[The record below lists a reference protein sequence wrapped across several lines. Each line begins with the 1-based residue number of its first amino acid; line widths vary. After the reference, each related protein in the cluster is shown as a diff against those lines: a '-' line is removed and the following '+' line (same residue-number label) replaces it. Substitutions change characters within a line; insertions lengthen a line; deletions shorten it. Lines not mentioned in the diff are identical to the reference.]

1 MLMYSGANIN
11 AYDLLERFSIMTI
24 DGNQAEETA
33 LEYIRQT
40 YPQTLKNGIYR
51 EFLQSIGKTPAGP
64 GNAPQNESTGQG
76 EKMTEQKEK
85 ATAPDFDTL
94 RQYTAAGFTLYAQ
107 KAGKNDQGET
117 FRYFIDW
124 KAKIDR
130 YTKSTDQA
138 TAAIST
144 ETELK
149 TAIENG
155 VKLFAFLPCEKDYLC
170 FDIDSGHANEIDG
183 LQVFADYFKQRG
195 IAYNFF
201 HSGATWTETP
211 SGGRHLYFKDWTDT
225 EKYLTEPFD
234 NVEVRGRGNRK
245 TLTAAGSVKNETLY
259 RLHGTLKDAPDL
271 PNMLIKH
278 ITPAPKK
285 QAAPKRTEYTP
296 RNQSGYQL
304 AKLIDFALQDNAGR
318 GRNDTAYSIGFRI
331 GKQYDIESV
340 IADCR
345 GRAIFADFPE
355 SELRTAINSGMKN
368 SKY

>member
-1 MLMYSGANIN
+1 M
-11 AYDLLERFSIMTI
+11 
-24 DGNQAEETA
+24 
-33 LEYIRQT
+33 
-40 YPQTLKNGIYR
+40 
-51 EFLQSIGKTPAGP
+51 
-64 GNAPQNESTGQG
+64 
-76 EKMTEQKEK
+76 
-85 ATAPDFDTL
+85 
-94 RQYTAAGFTLYAQ
+94 
-107 KAGKNDQGET
+107 
-117 FRYFIDW
+117 
-124 KAKIDR
+124 
-130 YTKSTDQA
+130 
-138 TAAIST
+138 
-144 ETELK
+144 
-149 TAIENG
+149 
-155 VKLFAFLPCEKDYLC
+155 PCEKDYLC

-296 RNQSGYQL
+296 RNNGGYQL

-345 GRAIFADFPE
+345 GRTIFADFPE

>member
-1 MLMYSGANIN
+1 MNRRGESFADY
-11 AYDLLERFSIMTI
+11 YELLERFSIMTV
-24 DGNQAEETA
+24 DGNLSDREAMEYCSKYAPPELMAELRNTKPTE
-33 LEYIRQT
+33 
-40 YPQTLKNGIYR
+40 
-51 EFLQSIGKTPAGP
+51 KT
-64 GNAPQNESTGQG
+64 NT
-76 EKMTEQKEK
+76 
-85 ATAPDFDTL
+85 PDFDTL
-94 RQYTAAGFTLYAQ
+94 HQYIEMGFTLYSQ
-107 KAGKNDQGET
+107 KQKDQGR
-117 FRYFIDW
+117 FFIDW
-124 KAKIDR
+124 KT
-130 YTKSTDQA
+130 TKSA
-138 TAAIST
+138 KKHEAAIVNG
-144 ETELK
+144 EELK

-296 RNQSGYQL
+296 RNNGGYQL

>member
-1 MLMYSGANIN
+1 MD
-11 AYDLLERFSIMTI
+11 AYDLLERFAIMTI
-24 DGNQAEETA
+24 DGNQTDETA
-33 LEYIRQT
+33 LEYIRET
-40 YPQTLKNGIYR
+40 YPQTLKNGVYR
-51 EFLQSIGKTPAGP
+51 EFLQSIGKLPAGTE
-64 GNAPQNESTGQG
+64 NAPQNQSTGQG
-76 EKMTEQKEK
+76 EQMTEQKEK
-85 ATAPDFDTL
+85 TDAPDFETL

-107 KAGKNDQGET
+107 TLYAQKAGKNDQGKT
-117 FRYFIDW
+117 FPYFIDW

-170 FDIDSGHANEIDG
+170 FDIDVGHANGIDG
-183 LQVFADYFKQRG
+183 LQVFADYFKQKG
-195 IAYNFF
+195 IAYSFF
-201 HSGATWTETP
+201 NSGAVYTETP

-225 EKYLTEPFD
+225 EKYLTEPFE

-245 TLTAAGSVKNETLY
+245 ILTAAGSVKNEKLY

-296 RNQSGYQL
+296 RNNGGYQL

-318 GRNDTAYSIGFRI
+318 GRNDTAYSIGFRV